1 MPSYYTSNPDT
12 REVYIFLPE
21 HSSSGRIQVNIVLE
35 GLGEIPE
42 IQSIYLCHLK
52 EAIEHPLEDALTKK
66 SKSILNSL

>member
-1 MPSYYTSNPDT
+1 VRCTSFSRNIP
-12 REVYIFLPE
+12 VPGGFK
-21 HSSSGRIQVNIVLE
+21 VNIVLE